1 MNEMFT
7 HLIQLLDQQLA
18 LLHPIEADHDHT
30 GQGNPENKEPGK
42 LLLSRGCSL
51 FNEDFT

>member
-42 LLLSRGCSL
+42 T
-51 FNEDFT
+51 FTFKGMLTF